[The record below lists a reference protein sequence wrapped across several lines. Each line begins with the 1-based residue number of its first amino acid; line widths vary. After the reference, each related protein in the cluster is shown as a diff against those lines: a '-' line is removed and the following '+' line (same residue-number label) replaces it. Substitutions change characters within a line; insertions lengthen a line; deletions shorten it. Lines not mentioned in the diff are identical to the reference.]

1 MDGCE
6 MKASLMVQN
15 LQEEHHRART
25 RPLSGGCLG
34 VPLENG
40 EFSCLWSRLG
50 AFVKGHNVAFQG
62 NIKRSKY
69 ETITFW
75 GFVYFNHLGFFNGEN
90 GNCSVRDGQNV
101 MNMCGHRQLDRG
113 GITDEI
119 YIGSPPEMC
128 QNVKV
133 IKMAVWKKC
142 CQTVDAIW
150 LFLLHGVTKTDD
162 WHSERCCVR
171 AVDSEV
177 IWSSKYPDWS
187 GRSSED
193 VRVFFEFTKGV
204 NDNYI
209 TSSKL
214 CH

>member
-40 EFSCLWSRLG
+40 EFSCLWSWLG

-69 ETITFW
+69 ETIAFW

-90 GNCSVRDGQNV
+90 GNCVSQGWSECDEYVR
-101 MNMCGHRQLDRG
+101 
-113 GITDEI
+113 
-119 YIGSPPEMC
+119 SPPTGQRWDYRWNLHWLTPWNVSKC
-128 QNVKV
+128 QSDKDGGVKEV
-133 IKMAVWKKC
+133 LSDCWCYLTFSTARGHENRWLAFW
-142 CQTVDAIW
+142 TVLCESCWQWGNMKQQISR
-150 LFLLHGVTKTDD
+150 LVRKVFRGRESFLWIHQ
-162 WHSERCCVR
+162 
-171 AVDSEV
+171 
-177 IWSSKYPDWS
+177 
-187 GRSSED
+187 RSQW
-193 VRVFFEFTKGV
+193 
-204 NDNYI
+204 
-209 TSSKL
+209 
-214 CH
+214 